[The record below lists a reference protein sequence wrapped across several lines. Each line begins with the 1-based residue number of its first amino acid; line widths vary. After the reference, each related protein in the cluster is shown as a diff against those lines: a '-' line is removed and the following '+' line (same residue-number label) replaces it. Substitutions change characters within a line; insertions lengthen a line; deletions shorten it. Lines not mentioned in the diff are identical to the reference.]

1 MNRKKTTAE
10 LAVIATAMIA
20 ALGID
25 PASVTQCRNDD
36 IDGLYVLPPLRSD
49 DEHWYLGVAGTDCE
63 YVDEPGIDVNVI
75 RTSAVGTDL
84 QPEIRSIR
92 GLVKL
97 LVQEGHL
104 PAATRLRRYAVTR
117 YSGQY
122 TFEGIAVV
130 DAVSRNAA
138 LAASRVLW
146 PMTMVLLAERATRP
160 LS

>member
-36 IDGLYVLPPLRSD
+36 IDGLFVQPPMRSD

-63 YVDEPGIDVNVI
+63 YVDEPGIDVSVI
-75 RTSAVGTDL
+75 RTSAAETDL
-84 QPEIRSIR
+84 QQEIRSLR

-117 YSGQY
+117 YSGQCV
-122 TFEGIAVV
+122 FEGTAVV
-130 DAVSRNAA
+130 EAVSRKAA
-138 LAASRVLW
+138 RAAGCVLW
-146 PMTMVLLAERATRP
+146 PAAVVLHVSRTTQP